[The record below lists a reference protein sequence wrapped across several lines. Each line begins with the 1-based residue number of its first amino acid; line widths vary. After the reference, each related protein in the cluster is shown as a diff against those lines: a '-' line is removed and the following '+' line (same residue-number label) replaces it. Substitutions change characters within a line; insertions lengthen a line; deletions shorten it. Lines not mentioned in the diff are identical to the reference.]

1 MDGTLLKGTTASV
14 QIARYLGCAEELA
27 VLEARFAA
35 GELGTR
41 GFAAAIHGLWR
52 SLTRLAVAEVFGACP
67 WLDGIPEVC
76 ADIRERGERSVVI
89 TMSPD
94 FFARHLLELGFDEVV
109 ASRFPALPFREPLDP
124 GGILTPGD
132 KVRIVD
138 EVRARHG
145 LPESRCVAYGDSMS
159 DAPLFRR
166 LAKTVAVNADH
177 HLAGLAAVSYCGDDL
192 AGAYAL
198 GRILLADSS
207 HRLSKMRDLVH
218 VVQCPVLH
226 PDPRAVPGP
235 TADARDGRRGHQP
248 WSVIT
253 TPVSA

>member
-14 QIARYLGCAEELA
+14 QIARYLGCAEQMA
-27 VLEARFAA
+27 GLEARFAA
-35 GELGTR
+35 GELDAR
-41 GFAAAIHGLWR
+41 GFATTTYGLWR
-52 SLTRLAVAEVFGACP
+52 SLTQLAVEEVFGACS

-76 ADIRERGERSVVI
+76 ADIRGRGERSVVI

-109 ASRFPALPFREPLDP
+109 ASRFPALPFREALDL

-138 EVRARHG
+138 EMRARQG
-145 LPESRCVAYGDSMS
+145 LPEARCVAYGDSIS

-177 HLAGLAAVSYCGDDL
+177 HLAGLAAASYRGDDL
-192 AGAYAL
+192 ADAYAL
-198 GRILLADSS
+198 GRILLADSAS
-207 HRLSKMRDLVH
+207 
-218 VVQCPVLH
+218 
-226 PDPRAVPGP
+226 PG
-235 TADARDGRRGHQP
+235 
-248 WSVIT
+248 
-253 TPVSA
+253 